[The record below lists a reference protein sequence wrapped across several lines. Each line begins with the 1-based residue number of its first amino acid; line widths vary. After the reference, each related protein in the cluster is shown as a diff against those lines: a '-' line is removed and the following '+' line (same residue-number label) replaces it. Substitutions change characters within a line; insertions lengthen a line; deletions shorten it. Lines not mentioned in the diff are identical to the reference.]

1 MTPSQSRAARGLLH
15 WNQDDLAREAS
26 VSILTVSNFEN
37 ERSSPIR
44 ATIDAM
50 HATLE
55 RAGVEFVADNSGGL
69 GVKMRRDRAMGLAAS
84 IPVEALTSEN
94 DV

>member
-55 RAGVEFVADNSGGL
+55 RAGVEFVADNSGL
-69 GVKMRRDRAMGLAAS
+69 GVKMRRDRAMGLAAP
-84 IPVEALTSEN
+84 IPVKALTSEN